1 MKNNEKVVVF
11 GGGGFW
17 EAMFLII
24 YLKTVTM

>member
-11 GGGGFW
+11 GGGVW